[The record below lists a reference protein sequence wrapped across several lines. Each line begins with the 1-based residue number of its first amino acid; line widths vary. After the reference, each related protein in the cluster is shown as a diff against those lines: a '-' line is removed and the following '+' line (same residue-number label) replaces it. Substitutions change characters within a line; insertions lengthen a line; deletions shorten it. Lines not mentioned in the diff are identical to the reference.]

1 MTLHQMTD
9 IPWLIVKKEVHDFTS
24 NDRPTLVDSKVE
36 SIQNA
41 IYLVDSKEG
50 ST

>member
-9 IPWLIVKKEVHDFTS
+9 IPWLIVKQEVYDFTP
-24 NDRPTLVDSKVE
+24 NDRYTLVDSKV
-36 SIQNA
+36 
-41 IYLVDSKEG
+41 G